1 MPPASGSTGCAV
13 SQIRISASILS
24 ADFGR
29 LAEEVRATEEAG
41 CDEIHFDVMDGQF
54 VPNITVGVPVLES
67 VRAATNLPIDVHM
80 MVREPSRFC
89 DAFADAGGDI
99 FTVHVEACEDIA
111 ATISTARR
119 AGMRPA
125 VSLKPATPLSD
136 IQALVG
142 PVDRVLVMSVE
153 PGFGGQP
160 FMPESLPKIE
170 SLRAMA
176 DAAGQNIEI
185 AVDGGIKPDT
195 IGRAVKAGAETLIS
209 GSGVFTGTG
218 DVRAAVQALR
228 AAACCPPS

>member
-1 MPPASGSTGCAV
+1 MPPASGSPDRTV

-29 LAEEVRATEEAG
+29 LAEEVRAAEEAG

-67 VRAATNLPIDVHM
+67 VRAATTLPIDVHM
-80 MVREPSRFC
+80 MVQEPSRFC

-99 FTVHVEACEDIA
+99 FTVHVEACEDIDS
-111 ATISTARR
+111 TISSSER

-136 IQALVG
+136 IRRLLG

-160 FMPESLPKIE
+160 FIPESLPKIE
-170 SLRAMA
+170 ALRAMVD
-176 DAAGQNIEI
+176 DAGHKIEI

-195 IGRAVKAGAETLIS
+195 IGPAVVAGAGTLIS
-209 GSGVFTGTG
+209 GSGVFTASG
-218 DVRAAVQALR
+218 DVQAAVQALR
-228 AAACCPPS
+228 AAAADPTG

>member
-29 LAEEVRATEEAG
+29 LAEEVRAAEEAG

-99 FTVHVEACEDIA
+99 FTVHVEACEDVA
-111 ATISTARR
+111 ATISSARR

-125 VSLKPATPLSD
+125 VSLKPATPLAD
-136 IQALVG
+136 VLGLLG

-153 PGFGGQP
+153 PGFGGQA
-160 FMPESLPKIE
+160 FIPESLPKIE
-170 SLRAMA
+170 SLRALA
-176 DAAGQNIEI
+176 DDAGQKIEI

-195 IGRAVKAGAETLIS
+195 IGPAVAAGAETLIS
-209 GSGVFTGTG
+209 GSGVFTASG

>member
-1 MPPASGSTGCAV
+1 M

-29 LAEEVRATEEAG
+29 LAEEVRAAEEAG

-80 MVREPSRFC
+80 MVQEPSRFC

-99 FTVHVEACEDIA
+99 FTVHVEACADIDS
-111 ATISTARR
+111 TISASVR

-125 VSLKPATPLSD
+125 VSLKPATPLAH
-136 IQALVG
+136 IRGLLG

-160 FMPESLPKIE
+160 FIPASLPKIE
-170 SLRAMA
+170 ALRAMA
-176 DAAGQNIEI
+176 EDAGQKIEI

-195 IGRAVKAGAETLIS
+195 IGPAVAAAAETLIS
-209 GSGVFTGTG
+209 GSGVFTGSG

-228 AAACCPPS
+228 AAACCPAG

>member
-1 MPPASGSTGCAV
+1 MPPASGSPGRAV
-13 SQIRISASILS
+13 SKVRISASVLS

-29 LAEEVRATEEAG
+29 LAEEVRAAEEAG

-67 VRAATNLPIDVHM
+67 VRAATSLPIDVHM
-80 MVREPSRFC
+80 MVQEPSRFC

-99 FTVHVEACEDIA
+99 FTVHVEACEDIES
-111 ATISTARR
+111 TISSARR

-125 VSLKPATPLSD
+125 VSLKPATPLAE
-136 IQALVG
+136 IRGLLG

-160 FMPESLPKIE
+160 FIPESLSKIDA
-170 SLRAMA
+170 LRAMA
-176 DAAGQNIEI
+176 DDAGQEIEI

-195 IGRAVKAGAETLIS
+195 IGPAVAAGAETLIS
-209 GSGVFTGTG
+209 GSGVFTGDG
-218 DVRAAVQALR
+218 DVRGAVQALR
-228 AAACCPPS
+228 AAVTNRTG

>member
-1 MPPASGSTGCAV
+1 MLQASGSPGRAV

-29 LAEEVRATEEAG
+29 LAEEVRAAEEAG

-67 VRAATNLPIDVHM
+67 VRAATSLPIDVHM
-80 MVREPSRFC
+80 MVDEPSRFC
-89 DAFADAGGDI
+89 QAFADAGGDI
-99 FTVHVEACEDIA
+99 FTVHVEACEDID
-111 ATISTARR
+111 ATISSARR

-125 VSLKPATPLSD
+125 VSLKPATPLAD
-136 IQALVG
+136 IHGLLG

-160 FMPESLPKIE
+160 IIPESLPKIE
-170 SLRAMA
+170 ALREMV
-176 DAAGQNIEI
+176 DGTGEKIEI

-195 IGRAVKAGAETLIS
+195 IGPAVAAGAETLIS
-209 GSGVFTGTG
+209 GSGVFTASGN
-218 DVRAAVQALR
+218 VRAAVQALR
-228 AAACCPPS
+228 AAATCPSE

>member
-1 MPPASGSTGCAV
+1 MPPASGSTDRAV
-13 SQIRISASILS
+13 SQIRISASVLS

-29 LAEEVRATEEAG
+29 LAEEVRVAEEAG

-67 VRAATNLPIDVHM
+67 VRAATSLPIDVHM
-80 MVREPSRFC
+80 MVQEPARFC

-99 FTVHVEACEDIA
+99 FTVHVEACEDIDS
-111 ATISTARR
+111 TISASER

-125 VSLKPATPLSD
+125 VSLKPATPLAD
-136 IQALVG
+136 IQRLLG

-160 FMPESLPKIE
+160 FIPESLPKIE
-170 SLRAMA
+170 ALRSMA
-176 DAAGQNIEI
+176 KAAGRKIEI
-185 AVDGGIKPDT
+185 AVDGGIKPDS
-195 IGRAVKAGAETLIS
+195 IGPAVAAGAETLIS
-209 GSGVFTGTG
+209 GSGVFTGSG

-228 AAACCPPS
+228 AAACCPPG

>member
-1 MPPASGSTGCAV
+1 MLQASGSPGRAV

-29 LAEEVRATEEAG
+29 LAEEVRAAEEAG

-67 VRAATNLPIDVHM
+67 VRAATSLPIDVHM
-80 MVREPSRFC
+80 MVHEPSRFC

-99 FTVHVEACEDIA
+99 FTVHVEACEDMA
-111 ATISTARR
+111 ATISSAHR

-125 VSLKPATPLSD
+125 VSLKPATPLAD
-136 IQALVG
+136 IHGLLG
-142 PVDRVLVMSVE
+142 TVDRVLVMSVE

-160 FMPESLPKIE
+160 FIPESLPKIE
-170 SLRAMA
+170 SLRKMV
-176 DAAGQNIEI
+176 DSTGEKVEI

-195 IGRAVKAGAETLIS
+195 IGPAVAAGAETLIS
-209 GSGVFTGTG
+209 GSGVFTASGN
-218 DVRAAVQALR
+218 VRAAVQALR
-228 AAACCPPS
+228 AAATCPSG

>member
-1 MPPASGSTGCAV
+1 MLRASRSPGRAV
-13 SQIRISASILS
+13 GQIKISASTLS

-29 LAEEVRATEEAG
+29 LAEEVRAAEEAG

-67 VRAATNLPIDVHM
+67 VRAATSLPIDVHM
-80 MVREPSRFC
+80 MVHEPSRFC

-99 FTVHVEACEDIA
+99 FTVHVEACEDMA
-111 ATISTARR
+111 ATISSARR

-125 VSLKPATPLSD
+125 VSLKPATPLAD
-136 IQALVG
+136 IRGLLG

-160 FMPESLPKIE
+160 FIPESLPKIE

-176 DAAGQNIEI
+176 DDAGQKIEI

-195 IGRAVKAGAETLIS
+195 IGPAAAAGAETLIS
-209 GSGVFTGTG
+209 GSGVFTGSG
-218 DVRAAVQALR
+218 DVRTAVQALR
-228 AAACCPPS
+228 AAACCPPG